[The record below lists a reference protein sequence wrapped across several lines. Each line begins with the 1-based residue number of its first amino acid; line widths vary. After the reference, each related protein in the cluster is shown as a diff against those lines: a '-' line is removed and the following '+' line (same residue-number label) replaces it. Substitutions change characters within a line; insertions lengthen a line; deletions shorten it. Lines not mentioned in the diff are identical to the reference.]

1 MQALTAP
8 EKLFSAQI
16 EAIYEQND
24 KSSKQSLLIKSAK
37 KMFDGNIFLLEVFSC
52 KKIVGDAIFQIERY
66 SAKKRDGKRIEAL
79 RLHFVWGCHLLWCN
93 YCAFQIPKVNTG
105 PVTSISAESGCK
117 INVLIWIYFLNSW
130 NPDLVPWIIMKRE
143 CGIPNHEST
152 IMTSQLNVP
161 AT

>member
-24 KSSKQSLLIKSAK
+24 KSSKQSLLIKIRK

-79 RLHFVWGCHLLWCN
+79 RLLFVWGCHLL
-93 YCAFQIPKVNTG
+93 
-105 PVTSISAESGCK
+105 
-117 INVLIWIYFLNSW
+117 
-130 NPDLVPWIIMKRE
+130 
-143 CGIPNHEST
+143 
-152 IMTSQLNVP
+152 
-161 AT
+161 